1 MPAPPFRTR
10 PASKPSS
17 PAERPV
23 GPQPDARSLHD
34 AAVRHLARYSATQA
48 ELLRVLA
55 RRIDRWARAAAA
67 EPEAT
72 AASLAAAREVVAQMV
87 AAGAVDD
94 VAFAAG
100 RARSLARAGRSRRAI
115 GAHLAAR
122 GVPSALTAALPDD
135 PVAEL
140 AAALAYARR
149 RRMGPFRAA
158 IDTSG
163 DDALDVAGDHRG
175 SDELGDRHPGSDQHR
190 RELGRMARAGFA
202 QPVAEQALR
211 MDPEEANALVVA
223 ARLS

>member
-1 MPAPPFRTR
+1 M
-10 PASKPSS
+10 
-17 PAERPV
+17 
-23 GPQPDARSLHD
+23 
-34 AAVRHLARYSATQA
+34 
-48 ELLRVLA
+48 RVLA
-55 RRIDRWARAAAA
+55 RRIDRWARAAEA

-72 AASLAAAREVVAQMV
+72 AVSLAAAREVVTQMV

-94 VAFAAG
+94 AAFAAG

-135 PVAEL
+135 PAAEL

-149 RRMGPFRAA
+149 RRMGPFR
-158 IDTSG
+158 TTT
-163 DDALDVAGDHRG
+163 DASADEAPDQSMLDR
-175 SDELGDRHPGSDQHR
+175 HR